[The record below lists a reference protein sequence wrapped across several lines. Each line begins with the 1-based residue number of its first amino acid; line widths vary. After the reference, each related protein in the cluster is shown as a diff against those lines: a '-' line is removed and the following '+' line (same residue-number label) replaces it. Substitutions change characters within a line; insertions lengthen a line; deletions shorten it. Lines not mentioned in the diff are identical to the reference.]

1 MLVVADSDNDD
12 NANDDAK
19 TDDVVI
25 YNPSDDDTISPLPK
39 AIQVVQS
46 FNGVSYSEAKTYE
59 FQTAV
64 KEAVST
70 VLGVNT
76 NDVEVIALEMDGGLT
91 AKVTYTVIDNYG
103 FSKNNMKTELEAKN
117 KEIETE
123 LKGRGFSA
131 DAGKMTT
138 SNVGGEVDV
147 TYTSS
152 KKSKSSSSKKSSSKK
167 SAKRSL
173 RGAGVI

>member
-1 MLVVADSDNDD
+1 M
-12 NANDDAK
+12 
-19 TDDVVI
+19 
-25 YNPSDDDTISPLPK
+25 PK
-39 AIQVVQS
+39 SIQVVQS
-46 FNGVSYSEAKTYE
+46 FNGVSYSEAKTLE
-59 FQTAV
+59 FQNAV

-76 NDVEVIALEMDGGLT
+76 LDVEVTALEMDGGLT

-103 FSKNNMKTELEAKN
+103 FSKSNMKTELESKN

-123 LKGRGFSA
+123 LKSRGYIA

-138 SNVGGEVDV
+138 SNVGGAVEVE
-147 TYTSS
+147 YTSS
-152 KKSKSSSSKKSSSKK
+152 KKKSSSKSSSSKK

-173 RGAGVI
+173 RGVRAI